1 MMGSIYRIAILII
14 ALSSLQIWSSA
25 QKKEQDSIPPEGLG
39 LMQHYASE
47 KQYEEARELGYKLLH
62 ENPFNHDVS
71 LFLARIYGW
80 ESEFDSAYAI
90 VKRIISVA
98 PELVEPHLV
107 RVDLAYWE
115 NDWTK
120 LETFAE
126 TALQLDPG
134 SRGLREK
141 YLLAK
146 YQLRLTRDV
155 PELHVA
161 YFYDHFDEPYTRNWH
176 MLTLGA
182 SFPVGRSHLLPYMN
196 GGYHPG
202 VEGVSTDIQFNLDAY
217 LHLGSKN
224 YMLVGGG
231 LSPRG
236 TKDYM
241 PSRRAA
247 LELWQLLPAGFALSA
262 GARYFYWD
270 EHFTFFTVSGEKY
283 AGNYWLSLRSYLFSK
298 EHGVSTSWYL
308 SARRYLA
315 NRFNYLTFTIGYG
328 TAPDEPL
335 LVVSDLDRLS
345 ALSFRAGFSW
355 KVRHNLRWYSL
366 MGYAY
371 EEFSDGEYRNRID
384 FRTGLYI
391 GLKR

>member
-1 MMGSIYRIAILII
+1 MNCDMYRIAILII
-14 ALSSLQIWSSA
+14 VLCFSQAKLAA
-25 QKKEQDSIPPEGLG
+25 QETGRDSIPPEGLG
-39 LMQHYASE
+39 LMQYYASK
-47 KQYEEARELGYKLLH
+47 KQYEEARELGYRMLL

-71 LFLARIYGW
+71 LFLARMYGW
-80 ESEFDSAYAI
+80 ESKYDSGYAI
-90 VKRIISVA
+90 VERIIKAA
-98 PELVEPHLV
+98 PELVEPYLV

-120 LETFAE
+120 LEAYAE
-126 TALQLDPG
+126 TALQLNPE
-134 SRGLREK
+134 SRELREK

-146 YQLRLTRDV
+146 YQLGLTRDV
-155 PELHVA
+155 LEMHVA
-161 YFYDHFDEPYTRNWH
+161 YFYDHFGEPYTRNWH
-176 MLTLGA
+176 MHTLGG
-182 SFPVGRSHLLPYMN
+182 SFPVGRSHLLPYIN

-224 YMLVGGG
+224 YILVGGG
-231 LSPRG
+231 LSPRR

-247 LELWQLLPAGFALSA
+247 LELWQVLPAGFALSA

-270 EHFTFFTVSGEKY
+270 EPFTFFTFSGEKY
-283 AGNYWLSLRSYLFSK
+283 AGDYWLALRSYLFSK
-298 EHGVSTSWYL
+298 EHGISTSWYL

-315 NRFNYLTFTIGYG
+315 NRFNYLTVTIGYG

-345 ALSFRAGFSW
+345 AISFRAGFSW

-371 EEFSDGEYRNRID
+371 EEFSDREYRHRID
-384 FRTGLYI
+384 FRAGMYI

>member
-1 MMGSIYRIAILII
+1 MYRIAILII
-14 ALSSLQIWSSA
+14 ALSFFQDTLAA
-25 QKKEQDSIPPEGLG
+25 QKTGQDSIPTEGLG
-39 LMQHYASE
+39 LMQHYASN
-47 KQYEEARELGYKLLH
+47 QHYEEARELGYRMLRDD
-62 ENPFNHDVS
+62 PFNHDVS
-71 LFLARIYGW
+71 LMLARIYGW
-80 ESEFDSAYAI
+80 ESRYDSAYAI
-90 VKRIISVA
+90 VDRIMSVA
-98 PELVEPHLV
+98 PELVEAHLV

-120 LETFAE
+120 LEAYAE
-126 TALQLDPG
+126 TALELNPG
-134 SRGLREK
+134 ARELREK

-161 YFYDHFDEPYTRNWH
+161 YYYDHFGEPYRRNWH
-176 MLTLGA
+176 MLTLGGVV
-182 SFPVGRSHLLPYMN
+182 PVGRSHLLPYIN

-202 VEGVSTDIQFNLDAY
+202 VEGVSTDIQFNLDTY
-217 LHLGSKN
+217 VHLGSKN
-224 YMLVGGG
+224 YILVGGG

-236 TKDYM
+236 KIDYL
-241 PSRRAA
+241 PSGRAA
-247 LELWQLLPAGFALSA
+247 LELWQVLPAGFAVSA

-270 EHFTFFTVSGEKY
+270 DPFTFLTFSGEKY
-283 AGNYWLSLRSYLFSK
+283 AGDYWLALRNYLFLK
-298 EHGVSTSWYL
+298 EHGISTSWYL

-315 NRFNYLTFTIGYG
+315 NRFNYLTLTIGYG
-328 TAPDEPL
+328 AAPDEPL
-335 LVVSDLDRLS
+335 LVVSDLDRLN

-355 KVRHNLRWYSL
+355 KVRHNLRWYSQ

-371 EEFSDGEYRNRID
+371 EEFSDREYRHRID